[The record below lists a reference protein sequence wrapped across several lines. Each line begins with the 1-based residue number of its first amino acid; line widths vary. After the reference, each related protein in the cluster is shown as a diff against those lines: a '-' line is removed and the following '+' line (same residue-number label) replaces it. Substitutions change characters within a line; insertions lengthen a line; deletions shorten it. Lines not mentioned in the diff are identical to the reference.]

1 MFPGRGSIITRDS
14 WFPGR
19 GTHMIRVLRLPS
31 RETHIPSDS
40 VPLPRRFSRDMCF
53 LGRGTHITRHMCVGG
68 GKKMSV
74 QILPPFPKKTMLRC
88 AWIISDLQ

>member
-1 MFPGRGSIITRDS
+1 MFPGRGSIITRYS

-19 GTHMIRVLRLPS
+19 GTHMIRVLHFPS

-40 VPLPRRFSRDMCF
+40 VPLPRKFSRDMCF
-53 LGRGTHITRHMCVGG
+53 LGRGTHITRHMWGG
-68 GKKMSV
+68 GKKMSL